1 MNRHVTCLAILL
13 AGLAIGNAAQAQTNV
28 RGRVD
33 YRAPQGYFPMANAQ
47 VAACW
52 APNACA
58 FYLTGYDGMFYFV
71 LNPGPYVLYVNG
83 QAKAPLNV
91 PAAYNYDTPPL
102 LWN

>member
-1 MNRHVTCLAILL
+1 MNRQLKRLALLVACLAW
-13 AGLAIGNAAQAQTNV
+13 GNAALAATPV

-52 APNACA
+52 APNACL

-71 LNPGPYVLYVNG
+71 LNPGQYVLYVNG

-91 PAAYNYDTPPL
+91 PDSYNYDVPPL